1 MSVRLRLILAIII
14 GLLVSGCSDDWGV
27 DQHARKVTAD
37 ELEGQWLLINYWAE
51 WCGPCRKEIPE
62 LNRLAQHPQAA
73 VQVLGVNYDG
83 VQGEALARQSQA
95 LGIEFRVLAEDPAE
109 RLQLPRSQALP
120 VTFIVDPQGR
130 LRKQLVGEQTEQGLL
145 GVLAELR
152 EQP

>member
-27 DQHARKVTAD
+27 DQHARKVTAG

-83 VQGEALARQSQA
+83 VQGEALARQTQA
-95 LGIEFRVLAEDPAE
+95 LGIEFRVLAENPAE

>member
-1 MSVRLRLILAIII
+1 
-14 GLLVSGCSDDWGV
+14 
-27 DQHARKVTAD
+27 
-37 ELEGQWLLINYWAE
+37 WLLINYWAE

-62 LNRLAQHPQAA
+62 PNRLAQHPQAA

>member
-1 MSVRLRLILAIII
+1 MTPTSPHPLREPAPEARAHLTRIERVLDYIHAN
-14 GLLVSGCSDDWGV
+14 L
-27 DQHARKVTAD
+27 DQP
-37 ELEGQWLLINYWAE
+37 LSL
-51 WCGPCRKEIPE
+51 
-62 LNRLAQHPQAA
+62 
-73 VQVLGVNYDG
+73 
-83 VQGEALARQSQA
+83 EALARQSQA

>member
-27 DQHARKVTAD
+27 DQHARKVTAG

-83 VQGEALARQSQA
+83 VQGEALAR
-95 LGIEFRVLAEDPAE
+95 
-109 RLQLPRSQALP
+109 
-120 VTFIVDPQGR
+120 
-130 LRKQLVGEQTEQGLL
+130 
-145 GVLAELR
+145 
-152 EQP
+152 